1 LPKLPYGGPYN
12 RIDQWT
18 TPHRHYKTEACVI
31 TGEKEYDVYVLIE
44 RSGFWQ
50 SIFWWWPRTYE
61 IVLGTSF
68 ATAEE
73 AARSAQ
79 IKANAAN
86 GRAIGIAADAIVC
99 CREQAN
105 IVG

>member
-1 LPKLPYGGPYN
+1 M
-12 RIDQWT
+12 I
-18 TPHRHYKTEACVI
+18 I
-31 TGEKEYDVYVLIE
+31 GEKEYDVYVLVE
-44 RSGFWQ
+44 HRGFWRW
-50 SIFWWWPRTYE
+50 IFWWWPRSYE

-73 AARSAQ
+73 AAKSAQ
-79 IKANAAN
+79 LKTNAAG

-99 CREQAN
+99 CREQHN